1 MNAIEKKLEGVLLV
15 NLIKILKAL
24 DLQIQAARQKA
35 EETDDYTEVKAMNS
49 VRIAVL
55 NKIDQQ
61 DPTFHTNYVSQKLSA

>member
-35 EETDDYTEVKAMNS
+35 AATGDYTEVKAMNS
-49 VRIAVL
+49 VRIAVI
-55 NKIDQQ
+55 NSIDKQ
-61 DPTFHTNYVSQKLSA
+61 DPTFHTNYVNQKLSV